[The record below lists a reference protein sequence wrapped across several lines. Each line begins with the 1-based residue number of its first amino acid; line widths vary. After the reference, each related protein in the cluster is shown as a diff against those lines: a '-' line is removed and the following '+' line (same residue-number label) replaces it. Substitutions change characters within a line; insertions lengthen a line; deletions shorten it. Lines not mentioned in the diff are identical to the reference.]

1 MTPPDKEL
9 SLYDG
14 RMQLTERE
22 RGARS
27 MIIDAFFRSL
37 ALEGPVR
44 AVAVILSGSNTDGT
58 LGARAVKERNGLV
71 IAQDPESAGFS
82 TMPQSIVD
90 EGLAD
95 VTLKPS
101 EMVEHILGFAENLRL
116 VPPESK
122 TPEALVPSNERDKLF
137 LLLKNRTGHDFSK
150 YKDNTVNRRIQ
161 RRMAVH
167 RIDRLRD
174 YVSYIRRNRDEVDH
188 LFRDLLIGVTNFFR
202 DSAVFEGLKELLL
215 KEYLPRLSNSQFRV
229 WVPGCATGEEA
240 YSLAIIL
247 TEALDEL
254 EADIEVAIYG
264 TDQDEAAID
273 QARKGIFPKN
283 IEADV
288 SGERIKRFFEEEEL
302 DGRYRIKQDI
312 REMLVFA
319 VHNVTSDPPFSRL
332 HLVCCRNLLMYLKP
346 EAQKSVLSQFRY
358 GLVDE
363 GLLLLGTSES
373 VTFLAQPFETVDK
386 KLRLYRLKPGTAEVF
401 FSEDQGLFRHRT
413 LQHRRKRDRRRQDA
427 AEPEAGIIK
436 RAAERFLLE
445 MSEPS
450 VLVDKTGDILYFHG
464 RSGRY
469 LEPVKGRPQSNILEM
484 ARKGLCIDL
493 SAALTTAAAK
503 KKAQV
508 RTGVKIKANDHEE
521 TVDLFIRPLDLED
534 RKEPCFMISFQKNP
548 ERKPPAHVNDI
559 QNYSN
564 GARTRVRDLQE
575 ELQNCREDMQSTA
588 EKYEAA
594 NEELKSSNEELQS
607 TNEELKSTNEE
618 LETAKEELQSINEEQ
633 TTLNSELQAK
643 NKELESINDDMMN
656 LMAATRIATLFLDND
671 LQIRRFTPA
680 MKDIISLRESDEG
693 RPVREM
699 SMKLEYESLE
709 QDAEQVLTDLNSVE
723 REVRGKEGNW
733 YQLRLMPYP
742 SGRNQGGRPRSPA
755 FVKPGPRA

>member
-1 MTPPDKEL
+1 MNRAAGTGTSVDPEATAQDQDSNISKDSSLSETGLMETTSSKAEPEPESPAEPGTASAEGSASPESEASASREDKPLPLLVGIGASAGGLEAMSDILDHLNGGDCLTLFIVQHQASQSDKQTLSNLLGKHTKHKVCLARDGETYQPGRIYVTPPDKEL

-37 ALEGPVR
+37 ALERPGR
-44 AVAVILSGSNTDGT
+44 SVAVILSGSNTDGT

-71 IAQDPESAGFS
+71 IAQDPQSAGFP

-95 VTLKPS
+95 VILKPS
-101 EMVEHILGFAENLRL
+101 QMVEHIISFAENLRL
-116 VPPESK
+116 VP
-122 TPEALVPSNERDKLF
+122 TNERDKLF
-137 LLLKNRTGHDFSK
+137 MLLKNRTGHDFSK

-167 RIDRLRD
+167 RIDRLKD
-174 YVSYIRRNRDEVDH
+174 YVSYIRRNRDEAEH

-202 DSAVFEGLKELLL
+202 DFTVFEGLKELLL
-215 KEYLPRLSNSQFRV
+215 KEYLPRLSNSQFRA

-247 TEALDEL
+247 TEILDEL
-254 EADIEVAIYG
+254 DADIEVVIYG
-264 TDQDEAAID
+264 TDLDEAAVD

-288 SGERIKRFFEEEEL
+288 SSERIKRFFEEEEV

-332 HLVCCRNLLMYLKP
+332 NLVCCRNLLMYLKP

-358 GLVDE
+358 GLVDD

-373 VTFLAQPFETVDK
+373 VTVLAQPFATVDK
-386 KLRLYRLKPGTAEVF
+386 KLRLYRLKPGAGGVLC
-401 FSEDQGLFRHRT
+401 SDDQALFRHRT
-413 LQHRRKRDRRRQDA
+413 THAPSKRQPRRQDA
-427 AEPEAGIIK
+427 AEPSAGNIK

-484 ARKGLCIDL
+484 ARTGLSFDL
-493 SAALTTAAAK
+493 SAALTMAAAK

-508 RTGVKIKANDHEE
+508 RTGVKVKTNDHEE
-521 TVDLFIRPLDLED
+521 GVDLFVRPLDLED
-534 RKEPCFMISFQKNP
+534 REEPCFMISFQKSQ
-548 ERKPPAHVNDI
+548 ERKPPDHGEDI

-564 GARTRVRDLQE
+564 GART
-575 ELQNCREDMQSTA
+575 
-588 EKYEAA
+588 
-594 NEELKSSNEELQS
+594 
-607 TNEELKSTNEE
+607 
-618 LETAKEELQSINEEQ
+618 
-633 TTLNSELQAK
+633 
-643 NKELESINDDMMN
+643 
-656 LMAATRIATLFLDND
+656 
-671 LQIRRFTPA
+671 
-680 MKDIISLRESDEG
+680 
-693 RPVREM
+693 
-699 SMKLEYESLE
+699 
-709 QDAEQVLTDLNSVE
+709 
-723 REVRGKEGNW
+723 
-733 YQLRLMPYP
+733 
-742 SGRNQGGRPRSPA
+742 
-755 FVKPGPRA
+755 